1 MSEMYKPLPQFHG
14 EIFNDGSVRGYLKP
28 DHEKIE
34 GAIMVGDYM
43 IWESIHEP
51 AEIGIAYMPTGEMGT
66 FKTAEFET
74 YIKAFFG
81 LNF

>member
-1 MSEMYKPLPQFHG
+1 MNEQPKTPQFHG
-14 EIFNDGSVRGYLKP
+14 EIFDDGHLRGYLRP

-34 GAIMVGDYM
+34 GAIMVGNYM
-43 IWESIHEP
+43 IWDCNDSES
-51 AEIGIAYMPTGEMGT
+51 IGIAFMPTGEMGT
-66 FKTAEFET
+66 FKAADFET

>member
-1 MSEMYKPLPQFHG
+1 
-14 EIFNDGSVRGYLKP
+14 
-28 DHEKIE
+28 
-34 GAIMVGDYM
+34 M

-51 AEIGIAYMPTGEMGT
+51 AEIGIAYIPTGEMGT